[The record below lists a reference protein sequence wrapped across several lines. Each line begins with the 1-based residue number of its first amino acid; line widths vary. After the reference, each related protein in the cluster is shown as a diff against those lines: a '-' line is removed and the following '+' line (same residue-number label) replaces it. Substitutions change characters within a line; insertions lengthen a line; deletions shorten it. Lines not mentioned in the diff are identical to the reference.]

1 VYGDARAH
9 HDGEPIAPVHEESL
23 PFIRRKDMSAMH
35 IKVLGPGCMNCKNL
49 LETTKRAVKELDAD
63 AAIEYV
69 TDMKEIV
76 KYVMSTPGLVI
87 DEHVV
92 HKGKPLPD
100 LDKVKALIRSRMG

>member
-1 VYGDARAH
+1 MGK
-9 HDGEPIAPVHEESL
+9 IS
-23 PFIRRKDMSAMH
+23 

-49 LETTKRAVKELDAD
+49 LETTKQAVKELNVDASID
-63 AAIEYV
+63 YV

-87 DEHVV
+87 DEQVV

-100 LDKVKALIRSRMG
+100 LEKVKSLIKVHIK